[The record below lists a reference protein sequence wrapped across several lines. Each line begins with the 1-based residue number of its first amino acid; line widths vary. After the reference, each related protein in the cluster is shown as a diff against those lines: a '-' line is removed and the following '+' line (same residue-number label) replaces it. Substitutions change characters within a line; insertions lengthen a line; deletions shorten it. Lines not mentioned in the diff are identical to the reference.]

1 VRFVTIFCIL
11 YLQRVFARASMLPQR
26 ASSHH
31 SSASSSSLPSPQNL
45 FSSSTSSPSPFEAV
59 YRSIEVEALPVS
71 QLHLGSGGAPAQSA
85 KAKQRAAAAA
95 APKPTVD
102 RHEGFPQLAWPLDS
116 YPRGQF
122 CSLRDEDPAVIVAH
136 VEKRFQD
143 VGCTIDRKE
152 DVNALVITAP
162 PTDEDQ
168 CRSATF
174 SISVWD
180 VSKDPAAMAGKS
192 MVDITR
198 LSGCPFLFHD
208 TVLQALGGSPNGKRF
223 RCLNVPQGLAATAEA
238 SPIRAACVESA
249 LDRCLN
255 GTPQERVQGVCSLAN
270 LCQHDA
276 AVREAVLKVD
286 AKARL
291 APLRDDP
298 AVKKHAERLLSI
310 LAT

>member
-1 VRFVTIFCIL
+1 
-11 YLQRVFARASMLPQR
+11 MHPR

-31 SSASSSSLPSPQNL
+31 SSASSSLPSPQNL
-45 FSSSTSSPSPFEAV
+45 FSPSTSSPSPFEAV
-59 YRSIEVEALPVS
+59 YRSIDVEALPVS
-71 QLHLGSGGAPAQSA
+71 QLQLGPGGAPAHSGA
-85 KAKQRAAAAA
+85 KAKQRGAAVPTPTLAA
-95 APKPTVD
+95 D
-102 RHEGFPQLAWPLDS
+102 HEGFPQLAWPLDS

-122 CSLRDEDPAVIVAH
+122 CSLRDEEPPAIVAH
-136 VEKRFQD
+136 LEKRFKD
-143 VGCTIDRKE
+143 VGCTIDRKD

-168 CRSATF
+168 CRSATL

-180 VSKDPAAMAGKS
+180 VSKDPAAMAGKT

-208 TVLQALGGSPNGKRF
+208 TVLQALGGSPSGKRF

-238 SPIRAACVESA
+238 SPIRAACIESA

-276 AVREAVLKVD
+276 AVREAVLKVN
-286 AKARL
+286 AKDRL

-298 AVKKHAERLLSI
+298 VVKKHAERLLSI
-310 LAT
+310 LAA